1 MFYVQFRYPLGEV
14 IQQRNDSFYDELSVV
29 FRKSPRLE
37 RVILF
42 GSRAMGTHREQ
53 SDIDLAIVGNDLT
66 FNDPLMLHVHLD
78 DLGYPYTFDVLILSR
93 IQNEALL
100 DHISR
105 VGVDIY
111 PRA

>member
-1 MFYVQFRYPLGEV
+1 MIGLA
-14 IQQRNDSFYDELSVV
+14 DTLYDELTTV
-29 FRKSPRLE
+29 FRKDSRVQ

-42 GSRAMGTHREQ
+42 GSRAMGTHRDE
-53 SDIDLAIVGNDLT
+53 SDIDLAIVGKDLT
-66 FNDPLMLHVHLD
+66 LKDALTIQNILD

>member
-1 MFYVQFRYPLGEV
+1 MIGLT
-14 IQQRNDSFYDELSVV
+14 DTLYDELSTV
-29 FRKSPRLE
+29 FRMDSRVQ

-42 GSRAMGTHREQ
+42 GSRAMGTHREE
-53 SDIDLAIVGNDLT
+53 SDIDLAVVGKDLT
-66 FNDPLMLHVHLD
+66 LKDALTIQNNLD

>member
-1 MFYVQFRYPLGEV
+1 MIGLT
-14 IQQRNDSFYDELSVV
+14 DTLYDELSTV
-29 FRKSPRLE
+29 FRRDSRVQ

-42 GSRAMGTHREQ
+42 GSRAMGTHREE

-66 FNDPLMLHVHLD
+66 LKDALTIQNNLD